1 METKTCNYL
10 EDVLKKAT
18 KDMSLKEYLDK
29 VPDRSIAVGFTIH
42 MLLCRSCS
50 RRAYEYLNKSPFSPD
65 LRSF

>member
-10 EDVLKKAT
+10 DDVLKKAP
-18 KDMSLKEYLDK
+18 KDMSLKEFLDK

-50 RRAYEYLNKSPFSPD
+50 MRAFEYLNQSPSSPD
-65 LRSF
+65 PRSF